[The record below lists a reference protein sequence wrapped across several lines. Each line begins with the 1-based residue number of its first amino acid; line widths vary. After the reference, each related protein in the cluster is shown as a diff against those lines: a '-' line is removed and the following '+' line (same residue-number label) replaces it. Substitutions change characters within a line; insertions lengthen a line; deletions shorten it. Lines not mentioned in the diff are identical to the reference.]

1 MPLYLVLIA
10 FIILYIVKN
19 AKLLII
25 TMNVQ
30 NAIQKIIVM
39 NFLMEITLVNAFV
52 MKAITM
58 MIKKMAF
65 A

>member
-19 AKLLII
+19 AKLLIV

-39 NFLMEITLVNAFV
+39 NFLMETTLVNAFV

-58 MIKKMAF
+58 MI
-65 A
+65 